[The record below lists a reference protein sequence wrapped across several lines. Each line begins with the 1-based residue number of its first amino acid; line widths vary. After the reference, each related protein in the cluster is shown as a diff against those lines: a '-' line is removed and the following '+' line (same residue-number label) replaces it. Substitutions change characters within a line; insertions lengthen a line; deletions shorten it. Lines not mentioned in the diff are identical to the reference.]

1 MWPITARLPKATA
14 HCLWSHPLALV
25 PTPSASFC
33 DLRALNAQAARAGGG
48 AGGSQPSALSAC
60 AQGRPR
66 PRFQAPPSLLKGGSL
81 TWNEMS
87 LHLPSSTQSGD
98 KHSPIPKR
106 PRLRQGTDRAVH
118 LGNRARG
125 GDGQRGRLQG
135 SQREVVGG
143 PTWLQT
149 EALCQGQGAQFP
161 RRPTSFLQ
169 LRYFPFRL
177 KITPFGLM
185 DLFCCFNWPSSGR
198 VFSGS
203 RSWRSLR
210 EKRALPHPLAS
221 SEHQA
226 GPGPQLSQVLPGPL
240 LRHHFARRENHHD

>member
-1 MWPITARLPKATA
+1 MRHKTLSSWLCALARVCAQVASMRPITARLPKATA

-33 DLRALNAQAARAGGG
+33 DLRALNAQAARVGGG

-125 GDGQRGRLQG
+125 VGTGRGAGSRAARGRWLEGPPGCKLRLCVRGRGPSFHG
-135 SQREVVGG
+135 S
-143 PTWLQT
+143 P
-149 EALCQGQGAQFP
+149 P
-161 RRPTSFLQ
+161 
-169 LRYFPFRL
+169 PF
-177 KITPFGLM
+177 
-185 DLFCCFNWPSSGR
+185 SS
-198 VFSGS
+198 
-203 RSWRSLR
+203 
-210 EKRALPHPLAS
+210 
-221 SEHQA
+221 
-226 GPGPQLSQVLPGPL
+226 
-240 LRHHFARRENHHD
+240 